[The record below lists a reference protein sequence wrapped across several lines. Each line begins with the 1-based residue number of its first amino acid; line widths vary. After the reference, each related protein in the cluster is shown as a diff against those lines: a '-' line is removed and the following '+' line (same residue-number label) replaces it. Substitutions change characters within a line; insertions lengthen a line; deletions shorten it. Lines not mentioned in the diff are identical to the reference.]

1 MDLSRTRESG
11 GILVYIFIGIIL
23 FAALAYAFSK
33 GGGSTGSSATD
44 KSAKLYATQVIGDVQ
59 VLRDSVQEALAKGCS
74 ESEISFDNDTVA
86 GYSFATR
93 DMCKIFKNSTRS
105 TKWIGL
111 PEKARDPSLSG
122 SGSEDYNFTMW
133 YFLKAYPGG
142 TPIGTVSND
151 IAVVANVNQAV
162 CEQINLLITGDRTI
176 PTMVYAGST
185 FASTAEGKKYVGSG
199 SPVSVAAGDTVFNNI
214 CVKGT
219 TSPEGYGFLY
229 SLIDR

>member
-1 MDLSRTRESG
+1 MAPSRNNEGG

-33 GGGSTGSSATD
+33 GGGSTGSSASD

-59 VLRDSVQEALAKGCS
+59 ALRDSVQEALAKGCS
-74 ESEISFDNDTVA
+74 ESEISFENDTVA
-86 GYSFATR
+86 GYTFATR
-93 DMCKIFKNSTRS
+93 DMCKIFKNPTRS
-105 TKWIGL
+105 TKWINL

-122 SGSEDYNFTMW
+122 SGSGDYNFTMW

-142 TPIGTVSND
+142 TPIGTASND
-151 IAVVANVNQAV
+151 IAIVVNVNQTV
-162 CEQINLLITGDRTI
+162 CEQINLLLTADRTI
-176 PTMVYAGST
+176 PTMAYAGSS

-199 SPVSVAAGDTVFNNI
+199 SPASVAAGDTIFNNI

-219 TSPEGYGFLY
+219 TAPEGYGFLY

>member
-1 MDLSRTRESG
+1 MGPNRIKERG

-33 GGGSTGSSATD
+33 GGETSGSSAPD
-44 KSAKLYATQVIGDVQ
+44 KSAKLYATQIIGDVQ
-59 VLRDSVQEALAKGCS
+59 VLRDSVQEALSKGCS
-74 ESEISFDNDTVA
+74 ETEISFDNDTVA

-93 DMCKIFKNSTRS
+93 DMCKIFKNQTRS
-105 TKWIGL
+105 TKWILL
-111 PEKARDPSLSG
+111 PEKARDTSLSG
-122 SGSEDYNFTMW
+122 SGSGEYNFTMW

-142 TPIGTVSND
+142 TPIGTASND

-162 CEQINLLITGDRTI
+162 CEQINLLLTGDRAI
-176 PTMVYAGST
+176 PTMAYTGSS

-199 SPVSVAAGDTVFNNI
+199 SPVSVAAGDTIFNNI

-219 TSPEGYGFLY
+219 TAPEGYGFLY
-229 SLIDR
+229 SLVDR